1 MSNQYL
7 SFDVTKQSAP
17 QQLITGRQ
25 GDSQLKFVSVL
36 LWDGDKNI
44 PYDLTGKQVAFEA
57 LKPDGTHIV
66 DYDGITTL
74 DAPHGLF
81 RYSFNE
87 QVFAIAGTMKQAF
100 FKITHTDKDDQV
112 ITDSTLEINIH
123 ILENRVEFG
132 INSTD
137 YLSEYDDLIAQ
148 VKKKFEDYADTVQ
161 DSIDKA
167 QQVHDE
173 VTKLLAQLDDIE
185 LAMKRRV
192 AVKDS
197 NTVKLSQTGDWDSEA
212 TTTLSAEVKVSDQIH
227 EKSNLLT
234 TDEAG
239 LYVPDLSIPGGIADI
254 TKKPVYYGALD
265 SIQQTVSQSI
275 LMASN
280 FEIYNVQSG
289 VLNPPDSERH
299 ATINHLTPS
308 GVIIDTMEIL
318 HSGHGAGWNIIQ
330 DIGDKVKIL
339 FIAQKAGV
347 NKIVSIDYQ
356 AGARIDIFD
365 DTAITT
371 YPNPNNEDLFL
382 AVDIKNNQIVGI
394 DNNDTGTDKIY
405 VYDYNEFLES
415 GLGATKQKTIDVS
428 VTTLQGVLLDDNHVY
443 IYNSTIDADDAYIL
457 DLSITDGSSE
467 KISLGRIGQDPQ
479 LKYTQSLEGE
489 GMFSWTNPDDNQKSY
504 FIAVATGFAGGTKR
518 VVKLYAWHSPDNQ
531 VIFDNLFNEKSQA
544 LKSYDS
550 DGSAFT
556 LDTQPT
562 LISDIATPGT
572 YYFNGDNFNKFTD
585 IPTGYGLGTSG
596 FFLNVY
602 PNNKAYIFKQ
612 EIFRLHGDYPMKF
625 ERYVDRRNGVI
636 NSWKFN
642 PSNLEFTLKPK
653 AALKKL
659 SDLTARG
666 SYYLNVQE
674 WNALTDVPNSAD
686 LGYGTSGFF
695 VDISKQ
701 SNGAAFIQRAV
712 RNTTT
717 DNTVELIRT
726 VFADGTASNW
736 IISQSDNSAVHNT
749 GNETI
754 AGNKTLTGLTTMITG
769 KYGFRVTS
777 SGFEKTTDGGKTWAQ
792 AEL

>member
-280 FEIYNVQSG
+280 FDIYNVQSG

-318 HSGHGAGWNIIQ
+318 HSGHGAGWNIIE
-330 DIGDKVKIL
+330 DSDGKVKLL
-339 FIAQKAGV
+339 FIANHGNE
-347 NKIVSIDYQ
+347 NKIVAIDYQ

-365 DTAITT
+365 ANTT
-371 YPNPNNEDLFL
+371 LTEYPNPDNLDVFLVADIANNHLVSILIEESDAKIALF
-382 AVDIKNNQIVGI
+382 DYDDFIKN
-394 DNNDTGTDKIY
+394 
-405 VYDYNEFLES
+405 
-415 GLGATKQKTIDVS
+415 GLGATKSKTFSLEI
-428 VTTLQGVLLDDNHVY
+428 TTLQGALLDGEHLFV
-443 IYNSTIDADDAYIL
+443 YNSTINVNDAHIL
-457 DLSITDGSSE
+457 DLSITDGSSN

-489 GMFSWTNPDDNQKSY
+489 GMFSWTNPENKQKSY

-531 VIFDNLFNEKSQA
+531 VVFTNLFNEKSQA

-556 LDTQPT
+556 LDAQPK

-585 IPTGYGLGTSG
+585 IPTGYALGTSG

-625 ERYVDRRNGVI
+625 ERYVDRRNEVI
-636 NSWKFN
+636 GSWKFM
-642 PSNLEFTLKPK
+642 PSNLDFTLKPK
-653 AALKKL
+653 TALKKL

-686 LGYGTSGFF
+686 LGYGKSGFF

-754 AGNKTLTGLTTMITG
+754 AGNKTLTGLTTLITG
-769 KYGFRVTS
+769 NYGFRVTS
-777 SGFEKTTDGGKTWAQ
+777 SGFEKTTDGGKTWTQ